1 MLQAIRAF
9 ALFVASKSCYRKR
22 AIFIVALMVMVLP
35 TAFGQASSKQAIH
48 TQHAIINPTAREGFV
63 TVAEGVRLF
72 YRIAGQGRPVT
83 VFLHGGP
90 GMHIGNG
97 WPDLEPLA
105 RGRAVLLYDQRG
117 GGRSDLVTDPDR
129 LTALAHVRDLEVIRQ
144 HFRIKRMTLI
154 GYSWGAV
161 LAALYAAEHPQQV
174 ERLLLLNP
182 MPPARIP
189 FDEQR
194 TAKERE
200 LTSGAERSRM
210 EELERTMFE
219 AQDPRAVCSEIDRIY
234 YKPYFFDPQKQSLMR
249 TDNCSVSLTAL
260 RNRDRVSQAAMH
272 SLGEWDFRPLL
283 ARLHMP
289 ALVVEG
295 KESQVA
301 VGGPEA
307 WAQALPHSRLLLIEQ
322 AGHMP
327 HVEQPGKFFPA
338 VEKFL
343 RGRWPERA
351 KSLRPMPYKH

>member
-1 MLQAIRAF
+1 MLRATCAF
-9 ALFVASKSCYRKR
+9 ALFVASKSSQKKR
-22 AIFIVALMVMVLP
+22 AIFILALIVMALS

-48 TQHAIINPTAREGFV
+48 NQHVATNPTAREGLV
-63 TVAEGVRLF
+63 NGADGVRLF
-72 YRIAGQGRPVT
+72 YRIAGHGRPVV

-90 GMHIGNG
+90 GMHMGNG

-105 RGRAVLLYDQRG
+105 RRRAVLLYDQRG
-117 GGRSDLVTDPDR
+117 GGRSDLFSDPDR
-129 LTALAHVRDLEVIRQ
+129 LTALAHVRDLEALRQ
-144 HFRIKRMTLI
+144 HFGIKRMTLI

-161 LAALYAAEHPQQV
+161 LAALYAAEHPERV
-174 ERLLLLNP
+174 RRLLLLNP

-200 LTSGAERSRM
+200 LIIGAERSRM
-210 EELERTMFE
+210 EELERTMF
-219 AQDPRAVCSEIDRIY
+219 AAHDPRAVCREIDHIY
-234 YKPYFFDPQKQSLMR
+234 YKPYFFDPRKQSLLR
-249 TDNCSVSLTAL
+249 TDNCSVSLAAL
-260 RNRDRVSQAAMH
+260 RNRDLVSQATMQ
-272 SLGEWDFRPLL
+272 SLGDWDFRPLL

-307 WAQALPHSRLLLIEQ
+307 WVQALPNSRLLLIER

-327 HVEQPGKFFPA
+327 HIEQPGKFFPA

-343 RGRWPERA
+343 RGRWPESS
-351 KSLRPMPYKH
+351 K